1 MQEKNFWLLPF
12 HSETQKCV
20 KTNPLIQDNVTKATS
35 QLKNPPKLFRGIL
48 KKQIVIVTNCCV
60 THRTT
65 WMCVVVL
72 VTLHSVSGNSWTNL

>member
-35 QLKNPPKLFRGIL
+35 QFKKNPNYSEEYLKNKL
-48 KKQIVIVTNCCV
+48 
-60 THRTT
+60 
-65 WMCVVVL
+65 
-72 VTLHSVSGNSWTNL
+72 